1 MNVVV
6 AEKQREI
13 CRELKNLVAKIE
25 DNIKQEEER
34 IQLEIEQMERPAE
47 LKNLVAKIED
57 NIKQEEERIQLEIEQ
72 MERPAA
78 GIRQSRP
85 NSAHNH
91 WIGGL
96 RTNGWIRNHN
106 Y

>member
-1 MNVVV
+1 MNIVV

-25 DNIKQEEER
+25 DGIKEDEQRVILER
-34 IQLEIEQMERPAE
+34 QQL
-47 LKNLVAKIED
+47 
-57 NIKQEEERIQLEIEQ
+57 
-72 MERPAA
+72 ERPAA
-78 GIRQSRP
+78 GIRTTRP
-85 NSAHNH
+85 NSAHNR

-96 RTNGWIRNHN
+96 RANGWIRNHN

>member
-25 DNIKQEEER
+25 EGIKEEEDR
-34 IQLEIEQMERPAE
+34 IRLETEQMERPAGG
-47 LKNLVAKIED
+47 L
-57 NIKQEEERIQLEIEQ
+57 RT
-72 MERPAA
+72 R
-78 GIRQSRP
+78 RP
-85 NSAHNH
+85 NSAHNR

>member
-1 MNVVV
+1 MNIAVT
-6 AEKQREI
+6 EKQREI
-13 CRELKNLVAKIE
+13 CR
-25 DNIKQEEER
+25 
-34 IQLEIEQMERPAE
+34 E

-85 NSAHNH
+85 NSAHNR

-96 RTNGWIRNHN
+96 RTSGWIRNHN

>member
-13 CRELKNLVAKIE
+13 CRELKNLVAK
-25 DNIKQEEER
+25 
-34 IQLEIEQMERPAE
+34 
-47 LKNLVAKIED
+47 
-57 NIKQEEERIQLEIEQ
+57 IEQ

>member
-1 MNVVV
+1 MNIAV

-25 DNIKQEEER
+25 DNIKEEEER
-34 IQLEIEQMERPAE
+34 IQLEIEQAERP
-47 LKNLVAKIED
+47 
-57 NIKQEEERIQLEIEQ
+57 
-72 MERPAA
+72 PA
-78 GIRQSRP
+78 GIRQTRP
-85 NSAHNH
+85 NSAHNY

-96 RTNGWIRNHN
+96 RASGWIRTHN

>member
-25 DNIKQEEER
+25 DGIKEEEDR
-34 IQLEIEQMERPAE
+34 IRLETQQIEQ
-47 LKNLVAKIED
+47 
-57 NIKQEEERIQLEIEQ
+57 
-72 MERPAA
+72 PAA
-78 GIRQSRP
+78 GIRTARP
-85 NSAHNH
+85 NSAHNR

-96 RTNGWIRNHN
+96 RTNGWIRSHN

>member
-1 MNVVV
+1 MNIAV

-25 DNIKQEEER
+25 DNIKEEEER
-34 IQLEIEQMERPAE
+34 IQLEIEQT
-47 LKNLVAKIED
+47 
-57 NIKQEEERIQLEIEQ
+57 
-72 MERPAA
+72 ERPAA
-78 GIRQSRP
+78 GIRQTRP
-85 NSAHNH
+85 NSAHNY

-96 RTNGWIRNHN
+96 RASGWIRTHN

>member
-25 DNIKQEEER
+25 DGIKEEEDR
-34 IQLEIEQMERPAE
+34 IRLET
-47 LKNLVAKIED
+47 
-57 NIKQEEERIQLEIEQ
+57 EQ

-78 GIRQSRP
+78 GLRTRRP
-85 NSAHNH
+85 NSAHNQ

-96 RTNGWIRNHN
+96 RTNGWTRNHN

>member
-1 MNVVV
+1 MNLAV

-25 DNIKQEEER
+25 DNIKEEEER
-34 IQLEIEQMERPAE
+34 IQLEIEQTERP
-47 LKNLVAKIED
+47 
-57 NIKQEEERIQLEIEQ
+57 
-72 MERPAA
+72 PA
-78 GIRQSRP
+78 GIRLSRP
-85 NSAHNH
+85 NSAHNY

-96 RTNGWIRNHN
+96 RAHGWIRNHN